1 MNINGVE
8 VNMDTK
14 MYSRPLSLKD
24 VNITD
29 EFWKNEMELIR
40 KEVIPY
46 QWEALND
53 RVPDAAPSFCMRNFK
68 VAGKMNR
75 EKKEKGEAFHCR
87 KTRGIWRIDFM
98 VLFSRTVIFRN
109 GLKQWDIP

>member
-1 MNINGVE
+1 
-8 VNMDTK
+8 MDTK

-46 QWEALND
+46 QWEALNEIG
-53 RVPDAAPSFCMRNFK
+53 RAHV
-68 VAGKMNR
+68 
-75 EKKEKGEAFHCR
+75 
-87 KTRGIWRIDFM
+87 
-98 VLFSRTVIFRN
+98 
-109 GLKQWDIP
+109 

>member
-40 KEVIPY
+40 KEVKP
-46 QWEALND
+46 
-53 RVPDAAPSFCMRNFK
+53 
-68 VAGKMNR
+68 
-75 EKKEKGEAFHCR
+75 
-87 KTRGIWRIDFM
+87 
-98 VLFSRTVIFRN
+98 
-109 GLKQWDIP
+109 